1 MARHIGCG
9 KLFTGLGDGAE
20 AGQTLVIDGDPLADI
35 SVLQDRARIR
45 EIIQGGEMV
54 NIEINKNARRL
65 RSEFSYDMWSDV
77 YTQAR
82 IDEIG
87 MARGDAQRAVE

>member
-1 MARHIGCG
+1 M
-9 KLFTGLGDGAE
+9 
-20 AGQTLVIDGDPLADI
+20 
-35 SVLQDRARIR
+35 
-45 EIIQGGEMV
+45 

-82 IDEIG
+82 IEEIG
-87 MARGDAQRAVE
+87 MVGQVKRAAE